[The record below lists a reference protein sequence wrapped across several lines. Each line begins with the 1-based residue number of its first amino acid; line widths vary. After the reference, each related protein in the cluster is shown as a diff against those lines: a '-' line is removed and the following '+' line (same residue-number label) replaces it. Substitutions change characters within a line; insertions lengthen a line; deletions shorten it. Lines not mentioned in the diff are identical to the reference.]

1 MATTQ
6 EEAEHFLREFKEKKK
21 VFDIAF
27 LDRAKNVQGYL
38 DLEITP
44 VEREKYIDNLKSD
57 DYSEGPNKDNYKPG
71 ASPYWVFGILVKKKE
86 VYIKLSK
93 GTEGNRVL
101 CMSFHIAEH
110 PMTYPFK
117 KI

>member
-6 EEAEHFLREFKEKKK
+6 EEAENFLREFKEKKRFFSI
-21 VFDIAF
+21 VFLGRD
-27 LDRAKNVQGYL
+27 KNLQGCL

-44 VEREKYIDNLKSD
+44 AEREKYIDSLKSE

-71 ASPYWVFGILVKKKE
+71 ASPYWVFGLQVKKKE

-93 GTEGNRVL
+93 GTENNPVL

-110 PMTYPFK
+110 PMIYPFK
-117 KI
+117 KN